1 MLQDVSLIDMKI
13 EFGVCDQTKEIIL
26 SDVIDN
32 DSWRIWP
39 SGDKRLMKDKEVSC
53 LVTSVM
59 MTICFLSFKVSL
71 QQLKWSG
78 FELW

>member
-1 MLQDVSLIDMKI
+1 MKI

-39 SGDKRLMKDKEVSC
+39 SGDKRLMKDKEVGIKIAK
-53 LVTSVM
+53 L
-59 MTICFLSFKVSL
+59 FK
-71 QQLKWSG
+71 
-78 FELW
+78 